1 MTSDRVARDYLRRAA
16 ARRLMLETL
25 RGAGAYA
32 DVVRESQDVV
42 ELVLKG
48 ALRFVGVDPPKRHD
62 VHGVMGR
69 FIDRFPGEWHHAL
82 DELRESLDDLAD
94 DRAPAFYG
102 DEERGIPA
110 SELFGEE
117 DARKAMGIADRL
129 LDLYRRLLGA
139 AREPGG

>member
-1 MTSDRVARDYLRRAA
+1 VTSDRVARDYLWRAQGRRRGFDAFLAA
-16 ARRLMLETL
+16 QLH
-25 RGAGAYA
+25 A
-32 DVVRESQDVV
+32 DVVRGSQDVI

-62 VHGVMGR
+62 VHGVFAR
-69 FIDRFPGEWHHAL
+69 FIDRFPAEWRAAL
-82 DELRESLDDLAD
+82 DELGEALDELAA

-117 DARKAMGIADRL
+117 DARRAMSAADRL
-129 LDLYRRLLGA
+129 LDLYARLLGEA
-139 AREPGG
+139 